1 MWKVYDNDDED
12 DYDDKNDDNG
22 QRTNFGSE
30 KVTWAFGSD
39 ELKTR
44 IVLKTIAKLLHHI
57 TTEPLSPFFHLV

>member
-30 KVTWAFGSD
+30 KVTWALGSD
-39 ELKTR
+39 ELKKQELYSR
-44 IVLKTIAKLLHHI
+44 
-57 TTEPLSPFFHLV
+57 PLRSYFVI